1 MDKSEMSQAN
11 TGQSQSI
18 RTDWIP
24 GIHSL
29 PVLHGSMEMARVA
42 LQAVS
47 DIRPDVV
54 LLEFPSNLEPL
65 LQRAAARLPCLSAVA
80 FPPRKGESERKGM
93 RKRTVYFLIE
103 PADPIYAVAWFCH
116 RNGIPFR
123 AIDRDPDPD
132 YPQIPDLLPDPA
144 ALEFLGYAPYIELSL
159 KSLEQKSSL
168 PPLLLK
174 ARMDREKR
182 DLQREMTMAWRI
194 QQEISHGKRVLLM
207 CGLAHLKGIAQYLS
221 TPILAYPLPDR
232 KNPQSYLAQLHPD
245 CLPEVMSE
253 IPAIEGLW
261 AQSVL
266 DGKEASLTRL
276 DHQASLMDMAAKTYQ
291 KVWHETL
298 SPHQIQIFNRYAY
311 NYAREQGRL
320 ILDHYGLLV
329 AARNCLGETFSFVL
343 YQQSSI
349 YPFQREDGMPEIYL
363 RAEDLRLG
371 STRVKFRPR
380 PPKKE
385 KQARDFVKR
394 KLRDLRPDRWHNQ
407 VPLGECS
414 HCPEDQQLNAFTDFL
429 CEKATGILNKNATQ
443 VEPFTTTLGEGID
456 LRETLQHWKKNR
468 QIYIKREV
476 SRKAAVTSVVVIFYE
491 SCKDRDFPYLR
502 TWTRERWEEVE
513 RAFYATSPLDH
524 PIGPQIF
531 RCEYGGFLASYN
543 RPGLSDI
550 WADTDFSFAASHAE
564 RLLLAGAAYSNEKT
578 VLFIAPSP
586 PRKKI
591 VTVCEYIGKRVI
603 YLDISS
609 YPKQYLDRLR
619 FFHVLGN
626 HKVRNYAE
634 DYIHPVR

>member
-1 MDKSEMSQAN
+1 MSQAN
-11 TGQSQSI
+11 TDHAHPI
-18 RTDWIP
+18 LTDWIP

-29 PVLHGSMEMARVA
+29 PILHGSMEMAKVA

-47 DIRPDVV
+47 KIRPDVV

-65 LQRAAARLPCLSAVA
+65 LQRAAARLPYLSVVA
-80 FPPRKGESERKGM
+80 FPPRKGEGGKRGK
-93 RKRTVYFLIE
+93 RKRAVYFVIE

-116 RNGIPFR
+116 QNSIPFH
-123 AIDRDPDPD
+123 AIDRDPDPA

-144 ALEFLGYAPYIELSL
+144 ALESLGYVAYVKLSL
-159 KSLEQKSSL
+159 KSLEQKVSSL
-168 PPLLLK
+168 PFLLK
-174 ARMDREKR
+174 DRLEREKR
-182 DLQREMTMAWRI
+182 DLQREITMAWKI
-194 QQEISHGKRVLLM
+194 QQEISRGKRVLLV
-207 CGLAHLKGIAQYLS
+207 CGMAHLEGIAQHLS
-221 TPILAYPLPDR
+221 TPILAHPLPDR
-232 KNPQSYLAQLHPD
+232 KNPQAYLAQLHPD

-253 IPAIEGLW
+253 IPAVEGLW
-261 AQSVL
+261 AQAVQ

-276 DHQASLMDMAAKTYQ
+276 DYQASLMDTAVKTYQ

-311 NYAREQGRL
+311 NYAREKGRL

-329 AARNCLGETFSFVL
+329 AAKNCLGETFSFVL
-343 YQQSSI
+343 YQQSSL
-349 YPFQREDGMPEIYL
+349 YPFQRADGLPEIYL

-371 STRVKFRPR
+371 STSVKFRPQ

-385 KQARDFVKR
+385 KQAKDFVKR
-394 KLRDLRPDRWHNQ
+394 KIRDLHPERWQDQ

-414 HCPEDQQLNAFTDFL
+414 HGPEDQQLNTFTDFL
-429 CEKATGILNKNATQ
+429 CEKATGLLNKNATQ
-443 VEPFTTTLGEGID
+443 VEPFTTTIGEGID
-456 LRETLQHWKKNR
+456 LRETLQHWEKNR
-468 QIYIKREV
+468 QIYIRREV

-491 SCKDRDFPYLR
+491 SYKDREFPYLR

-543 RPGLSDI
+543 RPGLSDV
-550 WADTDFSFAASHAE
+550 WADVDFSFATSYAE

-578 VLFIAPSP
+578 VLFIAPAA

-591 VTVCEYIGKRVI
+591 VKICEYIGKRVI
-603 YLDISS
+603 YRDISR

-634 DYIHPVR
+634 DYIHPIR